1 MFIYFNICLIFF
13 LFPKRVQPLPGSMLP
28 LVWDF
33 GQLNEDAERI
43 YILQMLKRL
52 KKQGFE
58 EIENDLEKISEV
70 LTESQKFMRNQKD
83 ECSFVSL
90 RDIERVIKVA
100 LWFLDKKDILINRML
115 TRKIKNRNDSYQE
128 HLSVI
133 KKAFIFSLSVCY
145 HSALSCKYTRF
156 AYRRLL
162 GNCLKIPNFK
172 FTQQNDWV
180 ICEILKCQHIF
191 LDEVELKNNI
201 ARNSALLE
209 NVLMMIICVELR
221 IPLFIV
227 GKPGSSKSLA
237 KTIVSNAM
245 QGNNSKSDLF
255 RNLKEAY
262 FVNFQCSPL
271 TTPEM
276 IVETFREAAQFQEGN
291 SLEKSVAVVNL
302 DEIGLAEASE
312 SMPLKALHPLL
323 EEGTDS
329 AEMAL
334 PHQKVGMIGIS
345 NWSLGKI
352 F

>member
-1 MFIYFNICLIFF
+1 
-13 LFPKRVQPLPGSMLP
+13 MLP

-33 GQLNEDAERI
+33 GQLDENAERI

-52 KKQGFE
+52 KKQGFDQIDAE
-58 EIENDLEKISEV
+58 LNTISKV

-100 LWFLDKKDILINRML
+100 SWFLEKRDILVNRMNA
-115 TRKIKNRNDSYQE
+115 RKIENHNDDYQD
-128 HLSVI
+128 HLSLI
-133 KKAFIFSLSVCY
+133 QKAFVFSLSVCY
-145 HSALSCKYTRF
+145 HSALCGKNTRY

-162 GNCLKIPNFK
+162 GNVFKLPNLIFNQK
-172 FTQQNDWV
+172 NDWV
-180 ICEILKCQHIF
+180 MCEILKCQHIF

-201 ARNSALLE
+201 ARNNALLE

-255 RNLKEAY
+255 KNLKEAY

-291 SLEKSVAVVNL
+291 CLEKSVAVVNL

-329 AEMAL
+329 AEAAL

-345 NWSLGKI
+345 NWSLGMI
-352 F
+352 IYLTLNSM